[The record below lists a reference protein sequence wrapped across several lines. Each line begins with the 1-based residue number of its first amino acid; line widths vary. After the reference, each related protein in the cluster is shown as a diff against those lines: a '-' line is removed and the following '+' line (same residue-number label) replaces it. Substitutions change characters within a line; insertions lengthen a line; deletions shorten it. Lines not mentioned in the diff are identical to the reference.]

1 MIAPPSGAPTLNDY
15 DPPDVIVGG
24 RTCPPL
30 VNRYTPLIFGVI
42 ATYDAAYAQYEAE
55 RDENLLVDLYEI
67 PDSKVTINMNDAH
80 RIERPAR

>member
-1 MIAPPSGAPTLNDY
+1 
-15 DPPDVIVGG
+15 
-24 RTCPPL
+24 
-30 VNRYTPLIFGVI
+30 VI